1 MPESEPSLSDLPVPV
16 DPNNGEEAKPVASST
31 LDDST
36 RRDAQVSILSW
47 GAIASVPAFS
57 LVENQCARGAR
68 FLRDQVTPV
77 RLASHIALLLMAVA
91 VIVLSRVELPRWDIV
106 RVAPLQAEDIGILP
120 EPAFDQ
126 LPVGGSP
133 LQEGG
138 VLLRA
143 PVPFTEIP
151 DRPRTGVI
159 TYTVQSDDTIL
170 GIAEKFN
177 LNPTT
182 ILWANQED
190 PKQPFW
196 MEVGQVMAILPIDG
210 VLHTA
215 KDGDTIE
222 KIAKLYK
229 VTADQIVAYEPN
241 QLANAD
247 APLTAGQ
254 VIIVPDGD
262 KTPPEEVV
270 SVPAP
275 GPRRRQQQFRSGRT
289 LACERFHL
297 AGLRTDHPTLL
308 PRRSSR
314 HRYRR
319 SHGKSGLRRG

>member
-1 MPESEPSLSDLPVPV
+1 MSESEPPLSDLPVPV
-16 DPNNGEEAKPVASST
+16 DPIHAEDAVTGSSSAPDDTTRWEGQSRSFRGERLLRYVRLAWLRTVRTWRS
-31 LDDST
+31 
-36 RRDAQVSILSW
+36 
-47 GAIASVPAFS
+47 
-57 LVENQCARGAR
+57 

-126 LPVGGSP
+126 QSVGGSP

-159 TYTVQSDDTIL
+159 TYTVQFDDTIL

-229 VTADQIVAYEPN
+229 VTADQIVAY
-241 QLANAD
+241 
-247 APLTAGQ
+247 
-254 VIIVPDGD
+254 
-262 KTPPEEVV
+262 
-270 SVPAP
+270 
-275 GPRRRQQQFRSGRT
+275 
-289 LACERFHL
+289 
-297 AGLRTDHPTLL
+297 
-308 PRRSSR
+308 
-314 HRYRR
+314 
-319 SHGKSGLRRG
+319 

>member
-1 MPESEPSLSDLPVPV
+1 MPESEPLLSDLPVPV
-16 DPNNGEEAKPVASST
+16 DPNYGEEAVPPASSA

-36 RRDAQVSILSW
+36 RRDAQSRS
-47 GAIASVPAFS
+47 S
-57 LVENQCARGAR
+57 LGERLFRYVRLAWLRTIRAWR
-68 FLRDQVTPV
+68 SFLRDQVTPV
-77 RLASHIALLLMAVA
+77 RLASHIALLFMAVA
-91 VIVLSRVELPRWDIV
+91 VIVLSRVELPRWDVV

-126 LPVGGSP
+126 QPVGGSP

-159 TYTVQSDDTIL
+159 TYTVQADDTIL

-196 MEVGQVMAILPIDG
+196 MEVGQVMAIPPIDG

-247 APLTAGQ
+247 APLIAGQ

-275 GPRRRQQQFRSGRT
+275 GPRRRRQFGSGRA
-289 LACERFHL
+289 LACERLHL

-314 HRYRR
+314 HRHRR
-319 SHGKSGLRRG
+319 PHGKPGLCRG